1 MPGCITNN
9 SRKHKKR
16 GHSYFPAE
24 CSKKTIKGTF
34 LFSSTTEEPLNV
46 TSTFFTKMPADTKK
60 GDIHLFQQND
70 HRPEAQC
77 RAA

>member
-24 CSKKTIKGTF
+24 CSKNNKGDIPIF
-34 LFSSTTEEPLNV
+34 LHDRRTLNV